1 MGAAAPGRNN
11 LHSLRNRLAAN
22 SEFSPRNSGS
32 AFGQAVK
39 NLWHRGIPTL
49 LPNRLSA
56 TSGGHWLVHG
66 QTDDHC
72 PMSERILRMHLLPN
86 MQLTSFVESALLTI
100 NREGYRRGGADG
112 AVLDVT
118 NGQTFEASSPS
129 GHYFEHGCLIFDEG
143 PSRTRPAVGVL
154 PVIRAKPLLGLSGA
168 RAKRRRADN
177 QRRLGFRREGVE
189 DVRADQARQRK
200 SANTRF

>member
-39 NLWHRGIPTL
+39 NLWHRGIPTP

-56 TSGGHWLVHG
+56 ASGGHWLVHG

-100 NREGYRRGGADG
+100 NREGYRRGGPDG

-118 NGQTFEASSPS
+118 MVR
-129 GHYFEHGCLIFDEG
+129 H
-143 PSRTRPAVGVL
+143 SR
-154 PVIRAKPLLGLSGA
+154 PL
-168 RAKRRRADN
+168 RRRVIISSTGGSYSIKA
-177 QRRLGFRREGVE
+177 RVEPAPRWGSCLSSAPSPFGPFRR
-189 DVRADQARQRK
+189 K
-200 SANTRF
+200 SKASPCR